1 MTVPSGDS
9 RQIDVDKMG
18 QAQKQR
24 AETAHM
30 AAQDGNKPAVCRI
43 LLIEDDAPVRER
55 LARIINR
62 WSGGQ
67 LIAACGT
74 LADALVVIR
83 DHPIDLLITDLN
95 LPDGHG
101 VQAICML
108 RNNQPA
114 AEAMVISILADDR
127 NVIEAIEAGATGY
140 LLKDSDPIDIVDAI
154 TELLAGRSPISSTIA
169 RTIVGRLGGRQAK
182 PASIPE
188 PREEHPL
195 TPREMDILWGIAKG
209 FTYGELAE
217 RLEISKQTVPVHI
230 KNIYRKL
237 QTNNRSEAVYE
248 ASRRGLI
255 RL

>member
-1 MTVPSGDS
+1 MK
-9 RQIDVDKMG
+9 I
-18 QAQKQR
+18 A
-24 AETAHM
+24 
-30 AAQDGNKPAVCRI
+30 DGTVCRI
-43 LLIEDDAPVRER
+43 LLVEDDEPVRER
-55 LARIINR
+55 LAAIIGR
-62 WSGGQ
+62 WPGGR
-67 LIAACGT
+67 LIASCGK
-74 LADALVVIR
+74 LADAVDVIKNQ
-83 DHPIDLLITDLN
+83 HIDLLITDLN

-101 VQAICML
+101 VQAIRML
-108 RNNQPA
+108 REKQPD
-114 AEAMVISILADDR
+114 AEAMVISVLADDR
-127 NVIEAIEAGATGY
+127 NVIEAIEAGASGY
-140 LLKDSDPIDIVDAI
+140 LLKDSDPLDIVDAI

-169 RTIVGRLGGRQAK
+169 RTIVRRLSGGRDSRAEQPK
-182 PASIPE
+182 PEAAATRTNEQS
-188 PREEHPL
+188 L